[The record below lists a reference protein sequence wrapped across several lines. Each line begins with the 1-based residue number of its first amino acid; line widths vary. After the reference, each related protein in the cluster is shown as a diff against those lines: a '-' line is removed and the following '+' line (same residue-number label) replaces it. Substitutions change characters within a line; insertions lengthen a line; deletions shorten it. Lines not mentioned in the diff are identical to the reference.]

1 VQDIDTITGRKWN
14 LKQLRE
20 ATESIGSR
28 MFEIQTT
35 EKLTQIWLFS
45 KVEYLKG
52 TGSFTI
58 KINEDARPYF
68 FALKKV
74 SL

>member
-1 VQDIDTITGRKWN
+1 
-14 LKQLRE
+14 
-20 ATESIGSR
+20 